1 LYESDMNELLLIK
14 RENEF
19 MMEGKEVMADM
30 LDTHQLHIM
39 EHRTILSDPELRM
52 DPDLRQTVQTHIQ
65 EHIDML
71 RMVDPDLLMLTG
83 QQPLQNPNV
92 PQTPPPMPG
101 PMAAPGQGMSQMM
114 TPPNGMPANPEEMIR
129 GQGNPG
135 GGQLPNMPTPPA
147 PFENLPTNPADMI
160 PQG

>member
-1 LYESDMNELLLIK
+1 
-14 RENEF
+14 
-19 MMEGKEVMADM
+19 
-30 LDTHQLHIM
+30 
-39 EHRTILSDPELRM
+39 
-52 DPDLRQTVQTHIQ
+52 
-65 EHIDML
+65 
-71 RMVDPDLLMLTG
+71 
-83 QQPLQNPNV
+83 
-92 PQTPPPMPG
+92 
-101 PMAAPGQGMSQMM
+101 M